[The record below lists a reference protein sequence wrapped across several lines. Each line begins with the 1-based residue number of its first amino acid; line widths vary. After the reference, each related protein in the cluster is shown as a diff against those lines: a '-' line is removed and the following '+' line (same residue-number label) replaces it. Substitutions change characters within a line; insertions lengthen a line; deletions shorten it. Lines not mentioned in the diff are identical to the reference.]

1 MKELVD
7 VLRAKDLI
15 YKKLIMI
22 DNNALK
28 TRKKIEVYEAVDFDR
43 YYTAI
48 FSLEQKSRFLR
59 KDAAIIEELYERL
72 KTLQDHNFKKKV
84 LLFKMPFC
92 SKAKAQ
98 MKEDGWRL
106 IDASI

>member
-7 VLRAKDLI
+7 ILRSKELI

-22 DNNALK
+22 DNKTLK
-28 TRKKIEVYEAVDFDR
+28 TRKKIEIYEAVDFNR
-43 YYTAI
+43 YYTAV

-59 KDAAIIEELYERL
+59 KDAVVLETLYERL
-72 KTLQDHNFKKKV
+72 KVLQEHNFKKKI
-84 LLFKMPFC
+84 LLYKMPFC

-98 MKEDGWRL
+98 LKAEGWRM
-106 IDASI
+106 IDASV

>member
-7 VLRAKDLI
+7 TLRAKDLI

-22 DNNALK
+22 DNKALK
-28 TRKKIEVYEAVDFDR
+28 TRKQIAVYEAVDFDR

-59 KDAAIIEELYERL
+59 KDAAVIEALYERL
-72 KTLQDHNFKKKV
+72 KTLQDHNFKKKI
-84 LLFKMPFC
+84 LLYKMPFC

-98 MKEDGWRL
+98 MKEDGWRF